1 MIITLKTQHGKHMP
15 GSRHEVVEVVPHGGY
30 TDSAKQYVLE
40 DRTFVASDNAEVV
53 PDEAIDYRLLLV
65 KYMNYVG
72 EAAGT
77 TYVHLATWNDG
88 FTEADLAELRI
99 IDRESNM

>member
-1 MIITLKTQHGKHMP
+1 MIG
-15 GSRHEVVEVVPHGGY
+15 R
-30 TDSAKQYVLE
+30 LE
-40 DRTFVASDNAEVV
+40 LEPRAIPQD
-53 PDEAIDYRLLLV
+53 PIDYRALLV

-77 TYVHLATWNDG
+77 TYVHLATRNDG
-88 FTEADLAELRI
+88 FTDAELAELRI